1 MINLRVEG
9 NRIEDLVKF
18 LSNCSESTD
27 DVYKAG
33 VVKEINGKKVGFF
46 VYEVFYLRTQG
57 TVSCSIFLVQTE
69 ESLCEIAI
77 VGSGGASAVGIT
89 WGAHKDI
96 EKKVAENILKHVKEI
111 GMKGYH
117 SS

>member
-1 MINLRVEG
+1 MITLRVEG
-9 NRIEDLVKF
+9 NRIEDLIKF
-18 LSNCSESTD
+18 LSNSSESTG

-33 VVKEINGKKVGFF
+33 EVKEIDGKKVGFF
-46 VYEVFYLRTQG
+46 VFEVFYFRTQR
-57 TVSCSIFLVQTE
+57 TVSCSIFLVQTD
-69 ESLCEIAI
+69 ESSCEITI

-96 EKKVAENILKHVKEI
+96 EKKLAENILKHAKEI
-111 GMKGYH
+111 EMKGYY